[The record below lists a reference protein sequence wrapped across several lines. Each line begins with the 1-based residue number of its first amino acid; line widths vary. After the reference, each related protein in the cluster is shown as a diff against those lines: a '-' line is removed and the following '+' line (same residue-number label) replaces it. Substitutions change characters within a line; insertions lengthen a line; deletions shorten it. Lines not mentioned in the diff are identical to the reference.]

1 MDELDSRPAEGDD
14 TVHESPSEELHAL
27 EEELQA
33 LETDVIPDEEPLL
46 PSSGPMRTVFQTL
59 GLLEQIVGALL
70 LLLVLILVLAQVAQR
85 YLHWAAPWT
94 GELARLSMVWATFL
108 LAGYLVAY
116 PPFHVAIRVI
126 DYVAKDRWLALV
138 KLFVNVVILATTLV
152 LIYGSYALVTTG
164 VDQVTP
170 AGELSMRFVN
180 AIPLIGL
187 VLVAVRAV
195 LGIVIRDI
203 PALRAR
209 SGGPP

>member
-1 MDELDSRPAEGDD
+1 MDPLDTPPAKAEE
-14 TVHESPSEELHAL
+14 TEFESPSDELHAL

-33 LETDVIPDEEPLL
+33 TETDAPLEEPLL
-46 PSSGPMRTVFQTL
+46 PSAGPMRTIFRAL
-59 GLLEQIVGALL
+59 GMLEQIIGALL

-85 YLHWAAPWT
+85 YLQWAAPWT

-116 PPFHVAIRVI
+116 SPFHVAIRII
-126 DYVAKDRWLALV
+126 DYVAKGRWLAAV
-138 KLFVNVVILATTLV
+138 KLFVNLVILATTLV
-152 LIYGSYALVTTG
+152 LIYGSYELVTSG

-170 AGELSMRFVN
+170 AGGLSMHFVN
-180 AIPLIGL
+180 AIPLVGL

-203 PALRAR
+203 PALRAQ
-209 SGGPP
+209 GGAAT